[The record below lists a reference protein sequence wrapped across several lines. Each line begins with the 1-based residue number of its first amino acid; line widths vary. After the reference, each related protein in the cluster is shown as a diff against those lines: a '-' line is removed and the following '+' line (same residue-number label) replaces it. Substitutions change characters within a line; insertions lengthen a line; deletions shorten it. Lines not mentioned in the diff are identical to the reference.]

1 MFHIPAAVLSGLA
14 CLPIIVL
21 SSLIPSPFCSLSPL
35 YLFFL
40 GTFGILSLQVMTIDV
55 ASHIPPVVFLP
66 LPFTWLLVS
75 CCFFPQLLR
84 DRKFAEK

>member
-55 ASHIPPVVFLP
+55 ARVTSHQWSSCLFLS
-66 LPFTWLLVS
+66 LG
-75 CCFFPQLLR
+75 C
-84 DRKFAEK
+84 